1 MSFFKRK
8 KNQEEPKRDV
18 TYLNG
23 ILVNCQKKVT
33 ILNQLN
39 MSHQRNVNQ
48 ILNDLRKN
56 PNNLSSAKM
65 ELALWFAKKVN
76 NQKKINAL
84 QTIQRKI
91 KTKRDEMLI
100 TKNESIFNEEFF
112 TELNEVLGDVGM
124 SLNAEMEDV
133 YSEQITS
140 MAEANLDNSMT
151 INNEVAKMVED
162 AISSVLSTNE
172 KTDASTTISNVE
184 NEKKEDE
191 SLNQMLERMKK
202 HF

>member
-76 NQKKINAL
+76 NQKKINVL

-100 TKNESIFNEEFF
+100 IKNESIFNEEFF

>member
-1 MSFFKRK
+1 
-8 KNQEEPKRDV
+8 
-18 TYLNG
+18 
-23 ILVNCQKKVT
+23 
-33 ILNQLN
+33 
-39 MSHQRNVNQ
+39 
-48 ILNDLRKN
+48 
-56 PNNLSSAKM
+56 
-65 ELALWFAKKVN
+65 
-76 NQKKINAL
+76 
-84 QTIQRKI
+84 
-91 KTKRDEMLI
+91 MLI

>member
-76 NQKKINAL
+76 NQKKN
-84 QTIQRKI
+84 
-91 KTKRDEMLI
+91 
-100 TKNESIFNEEFF
+100 
-112 TELNEVLGDVGM
+112 
-124 SLNAEMEDV
+124 
-133 YSEQITS
+133 
-140 MAEANLDNSMT
+140 
-151 INNEVAKMVED
+151 
-162 AISSVLSTNE
+162 
-172 KTDASTTISNVE
+172 
-184 NEKKEDE
+184 
-191 SLNQMLERMKK
+191 
-202 HF
+202 